1 MGGHLFWQAQA
12 KWRSAQTRTRLTV
25 RRGLAIIGKKAAA
38 RRRREAAGLAIP
50 YSRYFLGVIPWYSVL
65 MVTGILTAYLL
76 GTREEKRLGLAQ
88 DTMLDM
94 VLVAI
99 PCGIVGARLYY
110 VLMSLEQFRANPIST
125 LYIWEG
131 GVAIYGAVIGGAL
144 GVYLHSRIKKR
155 SFASL
160 LDITAPGLALAQA
173 IGRWGNYFNREAFG
187 PVIQNP
193 AWQFFPA
200 GVLIDEGGA
209 QVWHAATFFYE
220 SMWNVLVFAVL
231 WAVRKHVKRRGDLF
245 LWYLALY
252 GSGRFLVEQLRQDSL
267 YLLGFRVS
275 QYLSLALCLT
285 VACVF
290 LARQAKARGV
300 RTLWGPLLGCLAAFA
315 RMLVPATPPGAA
327 AVLILY
333 AATIACLAL
342 SHTAP
347 RFALWWVASD
357 AAVYTLLLLLGL
369 GWLWQSPY
377 FIYAALSLPP
387 YLAIPY
393 VHAAPTAAAAAQEG

>member
-1 MGGHLFWQAQA
+1 M
-12 KWRSAQTRTRLTV
+12 
-25 RRGLAIIGKKAAA
+25 
-38 RRRREAAGLAIP
+38 AIP
-50 YSRYFLGVIPWYSVL
+50 YSRYFLGTVPWYSVL
-65 MVTGILTAYLL
+65 MVAGIFTAYLL
-76 GTREEKRLGLAQ
+76 GTREEKRLGLPR

-110 VLMSLEQFRANPIST
+110 VLMSLDQFRDNPISA
-125 LYIWEG
+125 LYIWQG

-144 GVYLHSRIKKR
+144 GAYIHSRVKKR
-155 SFASL
+155 SFATL

-187 PVIQNP
+187 PVIHNT

-220 SMWNVLVFAVL
+220 SMWNLLVFGAL
-231 WAVRKHVKRRGDLF
+231 WAMRKHVKRRGDLF

-267 YLLGFRVS
+267 YLLGLRAS
-275 QYLSLALCLT
+275 QYLSLLLCLV

-290 LARQAKARGV
+290 LTRQAKAQRG
-300 RTLWGPLLGCLAAFA
+300 LGLAASLLACATAFA
-315 RMLVPATPPGAA
+315 RLLVPATPLGAA
-327 AVLILY
+327 AVLALC
-333 AATIACLAL
+333 AATVACLAMDRA
-342 SHTAP
+342 AP
-347 RFALWWVASD
+347 RFALLWAVLD
-357 AAVYTLLLLLGL
+357 TVVYAALLLLNL

-377 FIYAALSLPP
+377 FVYAALSLPP

-393 VHAAPTAAAAAQEG
+393 LRKAPPIAAPAAQEV